1 MSKRCNKRKKKKLKM
16 TNKRTIRVWRLMIIK
31 LPQVNITLLTTI
43 KRLKFQ
49 IKDLLTMD
57 YHLKWV

>member
-1 MSKRCNKRKKKKLKM
+1 MSKKCNRKRKMKLKM

-43 KRLKFQ
+43 KLLKFQ

-57 YHLKWV
+57 FHLKWV